1 MKSLLPIFLVLPSL
15 FALPQQLPLRSLEKT
30 SNNTYCSTTPES
42 PYYYQAQGAA
52 SIAINVL
59 GDKPCVQSSL
69 SQCTSLVKWGTAE
82 IGICGER
89 GYEILCTKVGEYV
102 ERIME
107 ECKEWKKCK
116 EWDETRFVAEGVWA
130 TNGKPGD
137 EDFRGVFLHHT

>member
-15 FALPQQLPLRSLEKT
+15 FALPQQVPLRSPEGAS
-30 SNNTYCSTTPES
+30 SNAYCATTPES
-42 PYYYQAQGAA
+42 PYYYQARGAA

-59 GDKPCVQSSL
+59 GNRPCIQSSL

-82 IGICGER
+82 IEICGER

-107 ECKEWKKCK
+107 ECKEW
-116 EWDETRFVAEGVWA
+116 DETRFVAEGLWA